1 MCSSVCVSNMFVPY
15 SDREGSLFS
24 FCSSLWLHCCFPG
37 PPPPCIQHIPLGR
50 LLLLRPPSHTHTH
63 SMDPGGKSM
72 LRRPC
77 FSSYG
82 AVVREMGR
90 QFHLCTPAAN
100 DIFRPSDAVS
110 LLLLFF
116 QPLVMVKASAVVH
129 FPLININSCF
139 LNICQMKI

>member
-1 MCSSVCVSNMFVPY
+1 MFKCVCVEHVCPILGQGGVLVFLL
-15 SDREGSLFS
+15 LFP
-24 FCSSLWLHCCFPG
+24 LVTLLFPRA
-37 PPPPCIQHIPLGR
+37 PPPCIQHIPLGR